1 MRLVILTI
9 LAITFLV
16 STASKAEFDS
26 KACEQV
32 LKSTANVVDC
42 KLSFSANAKEQEEV
56 KKKTYGIVHQI
67 TCSTHLSIP
76 KNKLINALLGSSKA
90 KRETS
95 LSPHQ
100 INCGIKT
107 NGDKFQIGLT
117 TAPWIQFKNG
127 EVSGLKLN
135 VGKVT
140 GVPPLIGKPLMKYGN
155 GPKLQRKAKDAL
167 NKFLNGLTD
176 F

>member
-9 LAITFLV
+9 LAIMFLV

-42 KLSFSANAKEQEEV
+42 KLSFSANAKEEV
-56 KKKTYGIVHQI
+56 KKKTYGIVHDI
-67 TCSTHLSIP
+67 TCSTNLNIP

-95 LSPHQ
+95 LSPHK
-100 INCGIKT
+100 INCSIQT